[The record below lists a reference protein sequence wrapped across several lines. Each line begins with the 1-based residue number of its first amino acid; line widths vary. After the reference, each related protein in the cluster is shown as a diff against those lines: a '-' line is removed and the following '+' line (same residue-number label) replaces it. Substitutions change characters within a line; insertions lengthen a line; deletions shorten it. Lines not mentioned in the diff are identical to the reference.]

1 MPLTSTGEDVAA
13 DCPLGNNSPTSKEEI
28 QLNSQIF
35 YPEEKRKKAK
45 IYPSMHSYDMQTFPR
60 GKLIIINVKIFKKS
74 SELLNYTYKEKDR
87 DATGLH
93 QFFLDLG
100 FIVEQHDNP
109 TTHEIKNL
117 LSAATND
124 DYSNLHCFACVLLS
138 RFEKGEIWETD
149 VSMNINE
156 VISLFRTKKLAG
168 NPKVFFIEACQK
180 LKYIKSCDSVEG
192 LKDAVLDLPVES
204 DFLFCY
210 STVKEDYTRNHSGSG
225 LLFMQI
231 LVEVFR
237 SHARKM
243 DIM

>member
-1 MPLTSTGEDVAA
+1 MS
-13 DCPLGNNSPTSKEEI
+13 
-28 QLNSQIF
+28 
-35 YPEEKRKKAK
+35 
-45 IYPSMHSYDMQTFPR
+45 
-60 GKLIIINVKIFKKS
+60 
-74 SELLNYTYKEKDR
+74 NYTYKERDR
-87 DATGLH
+87 DATRLH
-93 QFFLDLG
+93 QLFLDLG

-117 LSAATND
+117 LSAAAND

-156 VISLFRTKKLAG
+156 VISMFRTEKLAG
-168 NPKVFFIEACQK
+168 NPKVFLIEACQK
-180 LKYIKSCDSVEG
+180 LKYIKSCDSVDG

-210 STVKEDYTRNHSGSG
+210 STVIEDYIRNHSGSG
-225 LLFMQI
+225 SLFMQI

-237 SHARKM
+237 SHAREM
-243 DIM
+243 DIMRILTLVNSRIAGQKSQTDTVATNDKHQIVSIISQLRQELFFFPLYGPL